1 MGEFQHNYQPLSE
14 LVKGLPETVS
24 RPKYLAAFREAV
36 REGVITAVPLGA
48 SFKVGSLQFKDD
60 MVRLNPEFEKW
71 HKRTL
76 QAFELGKV
84 RRGVVV
90 HADDVRSG
98 AVDFDEVAAKYRQ
111 QLVGR
116 GSVKRSKQPKKKGR
130 PKLVPISTDDQLASQ
145 PTAASHHGTGDQT
158 TAQPVGASGASAA
171 AGDGE

>member
-1 MGEFQHNYQPLSE
+1 MDKYLYNYQALSE
-14 LVKGLPETVS
+14 LVAELPEGVS
-24 RPKYLAAFREAV
+24 PTNYISMFRAAV
-36 REGVITAVPLGA
+36 REGAITAVPLGDK
-48 SFKVGSLQFKDD
+48 FEVGAHKYPDD

-116 GSVKRSKQPKKKGR
+116 GRVKRSKQPKKKGR

-145 PTAASHHGTGDQT
+145 PTAASSNGTGDQT
-158 TAQPVGASGASAA
+158 PAQPVGASGASAA
-171 AGDGE
+171 AGNGE